1 VYVPERNRVTKQQT
15 RARQN
20 DSKED
25 EESER
30 RSKRARAANES
41 GFGSVVFTN
50 AKRESGETKNKVW
63 KPRSKDGT

>member
-20 DSKED
+20 DSKDD

-41 GFGSVVFTN
+41 GLGSVFTN
-50 AKRESGETKNKVW
+50 AKRESGEIKNKVW
-63 KPRSKDGT
+63 KPPSRNGT